1 MPRPLA
7 GSQQKTGLTRRA
19 ALRGAALLPV
29 LAAPAIAQ
37 SRRKVTLVYG
47 VQVIDL
53 SADDFFAAI
62 PLGLGFYAAEGL
74 DVNIQ
79 TVAGA
84 SAAVNLLVSGQAQFT
99 THGTAGL
106 FSAVDHGVPMKSF
119 ICQVPDYFVSIAV
132 QEDGPIKRFEDLKG
146 KTIGVSANGGAPVFV
161 VKAIMK
167 RLGWNPDTDVEFLA
181 VGTSLPALDALQRD
195 RVQAIVEWDSIFALF
210 EFHGAK
216 LRYFRPDP
224 IPQIGFTH
232 ATNTTIET
240 IQKDPQMV
248 EGLGRAMAKS
258 IVYMAAAHPAELAKL
273 HFKIFPASKPTNM
286 SEADILR
293 LDALRLAA
301 RLQFMRI
308 QQRVFARTELIGDC
322 SDAGIESERDLLYQG
337 GELKKSLP
345 ASSYFTRQ
353 FLPAFNAIDIPAL
366 ITQAKAFRA

>member
-1 MPRPLA
+1 MQPRLTA
-7 GSQQKTGLTRRA
+7 LTRRT
-19 ALRGAALLPV
+19 ALKGAALLPV

-47 VQVIDL
+47 VQVIDS

-62 PLGLGFYAAEGL
+62 PLGLGFYADEGL
-74 DVNIQ
+74 DVDIQ

-84 SAAVNLLVSGQAQFT
+84 AGAVNLLMSGQAQFT
-99 THGTAGL
+99 THGTALL
-106 FSAVDHGVPMKSF
+106 FSAVDRGAPIRSF

-132 QEDGPIKRFEDLKG
+132 LEDGPIKRFEDLKG
-146 KTIGVSANGGAPVFV
+146 KTIGINANGGAPLLV
-161 VKAIMK
+161 VKAVMQQ
-167 RLGWNPDTDVEFLA
+167 LGWNPNNDVEFLA

-224 IPQIGFTH
+224 IPRIGFTH
-232 ATNTTIET
+232 STNTTIET
-240 IQKDPQMV
+240 IQKDPRMV
-248 EGLGRAMAKS
+248 AGLGRAMAKA
-258 IVYMAAAHPAELAKL
+258 IVYMAAAPPAELTKL
-273 HFKIFPASKPTNM
+273 HFRMFPASRPTNLG
-286 SEADILR
+286 ETDILR

-308 QQRVFARTELIGDC
+308 QQRVFARAEQLGDC

-337 GELKKSLP
+337 GELKQSLP
-345 ASSYFTRQ
+345 AASYFTRQ
-353 FLPAFNAIDIPAL
+353 FLPAFNAIDVPAL
-366 ITQAKAFRA
+366 IAQAKAFRA

>member
-7 GSQQKTGLTRRA
+7 GPRQMTGLTRRA

-47 VQVIDL
+47 VQVIDS

-62 PLGLGFYAAEGL
+62 PLGLGFYTAEGL

-79 TVAGA
+79 TAAGA
-84 SAAVNLLVSGQAQFT
+84 SAATNLLVSGQAQFT
-99 THGTAGL
+99 TNGTAGL
-106 FSAVDHGVPMKSF
+106 FSAVDHGVPIKSF
-119 ICQVPDYFVSIAV
+119 ICQVPDYFGSIAV
-132 QEDGPIKRFEDLKG
+132 LEDGPIKRFEDLKG
-146 KTIGVSANGGAPVFV
+146 RTIGVNANGGAPVFV

-167 RLGWNPDTDVEFLA
+167 RLGWNPDTDVQILA

-240 IQKDPQMV
+240 IEKDPQMV
-248 EGLGRAMAKS
+248 EGLGRAMAKA
-258 IVYMAAAHPAELAKL
+258 IVYMAAAHPAELAEL
-273 HFKIFPASKPTNM
+273 HFKEFPASKPTNM

-322 SDAGIESERDLLYQG
+322 SDAGIESERDLLFQG

-345 ASSYFTRQ
+345 VSNYFTRQ

-366 ITQAKAFRA
+366 IAQAKAYRA